1 MDLENKVITLRTA
14 YKVKE
19 YHFQPLRQ
27 INGLRHPFVKPVRIG
42 SDGVSE
48 MILSEAER
56 NDPNSVYFIPEDAD
70 IVVTEGTT
78 FDLSNPIDKNKW
90 LCIKDS
96 ELIVPTRDA
105 KDKDGNLLIDGDKR
119 RYGRAEI
126 WIDVPGEAAE
136 KSVAK
141 RKLILKALN
150 YIENDSVNGRLTKC
164 KLLGKMMRNAPDP
177 DVYDYLAQRA
187 EQNPALIIDL
197 YTSGDTALKLLLI
210 DSKENHIIRK
220 EGGLYMFGDSV
231 LGSNDQAVLAFFK
244 TAGNKS
250 VLDMIK
256 KETYPSYA
264 KAFEPEPEDTDSE
277 IDVEV
282 KLKKGKK

>member
-1 MDLENKVITLRTA
+1 MDLENKVITLRTI

-27 INGLRHPFVKPVRIG
+27 RNGLRYPFVKPVRIG

-56 NDPNSVYFIPEDAD
+56 NDPESEYFIPEDAD
-70 IVVTEGTT
+70 IMVTEGTT
-78 FDLSNPIDKNKW
+78 FDLNNPLDKNKW

-105 KDKDGNLLIDGDKR
+105 RDKDGNLLIDGDKR

-141 RKLILKALN
+141 RKLILKAMN
-150 YIENDSVNGRLTKC
+150 FIDSDSVNGRLTKC
-164 KLLGKMMRNAPDP
+164 KLLGKSMRNAPDP

-210 DSKENHIIRK
+210 DAKENHIIRK
-220 EGGLYMFGDSV
+220 EGGLYTFGDSV
-231 LGSNDQAVLAFFK
+231 LGSNDDAMIVFLK

-256 KETYPSYA
+256 RETYPDYA
-264 KAFEPEPEDTDSE
+264 KAFEPKDTNPELKPTVEP
-277 IDVEV
+277 
-282 KLKKGKK
+282 KKSKK

>member
-1 MDLENKVITLRTA
+1 MDLENKVITLRTV

-27 INGLRHPFVKPVRIG
+27 LNGLRHPFVKPVRIG

-56 NDPNSVYFIPEDAD
+56 NDPDSIYFIPEDAD

-78 FDLSNPIDKNKW
+78 FDLSNPLDRNKW
-90 LCIKDS
+90 NCIKDS
-96 ELIVPTRDA
+96 ELIVPMRDA
-105 KDKDGNLLIDGDKR
+105 RDKDGNLLIDGDKR

-126 WIDVPGEAAE
+126 YIDIPGEAAE

-150 YIENDSVNGRLTKC
+150 FVNEDSANGRLTKC
-164 KLLGKMMRNAPDP
+164 KLLGKIMRNAPDA

-187 EQNPALIIDL
+187 EQNPTLIIDL

-210 DSKENHIIRK
+210 DAKDNRVIRK
-220 EGGLYMFGDSV
+220 EGGLYVFGDSV
-231 LGSNDQAVLAFFK
+231 LGSNDEAVIAFFK
-244 TAGNKS
+244 TSGNKS
-250 VLDMIK
+250 ILDMIK
-256 KETYPSYA
+256 RETYPDFA
-264 KAFEPEPEDTDSE
+264 KTFES
-277 IDVEV
+277 IDATSDKTET
-282 KLKKGKK
+282 KKGKK